1 MLRDDLNAGIYVLMF
16 LNIFYTFCKMT
27 ILMMLLILGF
37 SFAFF
42 MALSDPSE
50 EFAVSARICYVKK
63 FTKYM

>member
-16 LNIFYTFCKMT
+16 LNIFYTFCKMI
-27 ILMMLLILGF
+27 ILTMLLILGF

-50 EFAVSARICYVKK
+50 EFRVCATIVILLI
-63 FTKYM
+63 FT